1 MSDFRPID
9 PEGGLLFVTALP
21 GRAEDFARD
30 VENAWSSLD
39 AGTPASPVWIHL
51 DRTKERAQR
60 WVRERSGLDGHIA
73 EALLA
78 EETRPRFEA
87 HEQGV
92 LVMFRGV
99 NMNPGAEPDDLI
111 SLRLWVEP
119 ARVITLRTFRF
130 RTITDLRVK
139 AQGGAAPATPG
150 AFLSAVALGLGA
162 RLAPVVENLDGMLDD
177 VEEDLVDR
185 PDEADDGDRSV
196 LATIRRQA
204 ITYRRYMT
212 PQRDAMS
219 GLALL
224 DTPVLDARAKA
235 ELRHAADQIARVVED
250 FEELRDRAT
259 VTSDELRA
267 RREMQL
273 NRSTYILTLVAS
285 VALPLGL
292 LTGLLGVNV
301 GGIPGEG
308 DHWGFAGVCVLMV
321 IIAGLEI
328 AVLKKMRWL

>member
-1 MSDFRPID
+1 MSGFTPID
-9 PEGGLLFVTALP
+9 AEGGLLFATHLP

-30 VENAWSSLD
+30 AESVWASLGT
-39 AGTPASPVWIHL
+39 GTPASPVWVHL
-51 DRTKERAQR
+51 DRTKDRAQR
-60 WVRERSGLDGHIA
+60 WVREQSGLDVQTA

-87 HEQGV
+87 HESGV
-92 LVMFRGV
+92 LVIFRGV

-111 SLRLWVEP
+111 ALRLWVEP
-119 ARVITLRTFRF
+119 SRVITLRAFRF
-130 RTITDLRVK
+130 QTIADLREK
-139 AQGGAAPATPG
+139 AQAGAAPATPG
-150 AFLSAVALGLGA
+150 TFLAAVALGLGT
-162 RLAPVVENLDGMLDD
+162 RLGPVVENLDEMLDD
-177 VEEDLVDR
+177 VESDLVDK
-185 PDEADDGDRSV
+185 PDEAADGDRSV

-204 ITYRRYMT
+204 ITYRRYMA

-219 GLALL
+219 GLSLL

-250 FEELRDRAT
+250 LEELRDRAA
-259 VTSDELRA
+259 VTGDELRA
-267 RREMQL
+267 RREMQI

-301 GGIPGEG
+301 GGIPGQN
-308 DHWGFAGVCVLMV
+308 DHWAFLTVCVLMGV
-321 IIAGLEI
+321 IAFLE
-328 AVLKKMRWL
+328 VLLLRKMRWL